1 MSLLFLKVKNF
12 FEGLKDEEGQGLIEY
27 ALIVLLIAIVVI
39 AILTAVGGSVQNVF
53 TSINDSLQAPGQ

>member
-53 TSINDSLQAPGQ
+53 TSINDSLQ